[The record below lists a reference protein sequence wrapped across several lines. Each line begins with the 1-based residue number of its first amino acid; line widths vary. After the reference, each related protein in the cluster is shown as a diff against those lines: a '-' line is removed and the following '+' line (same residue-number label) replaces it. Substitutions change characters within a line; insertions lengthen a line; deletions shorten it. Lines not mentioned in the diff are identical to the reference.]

1 MLTLAAV
8 LVIGILRPTPCEA
21 ARKSTPNAEGSGGQD
36 SKAPPHLVV
45 VVGDD
50 FGTYDGASYRGGKIH
65 TPVLDGLVKHGNIR
79 CMPSPFPTFHSVC
92 RLKGYPP
99 LRYLSAARVVVL
111 RQHMDHHY
119 DSPL

>member
-65 TPVLDGLVKHGNIR
+65 TPVLDGLVKQGNSLHAFTVSSVSFFAR
-79 CMPSPFPTFHSVC
+79 FAMPFPLPLSPSSGSSGCNAHSD
-92 RLKGYPP
+92 
-99 LRYLSAARVVVL
+99 A
-111 RQHMDHHY
+111 
-119 DSPL
+119 